1 MNAAEYGRTLHGL
14 SLNLIVRDLV
24 RSLALLSDGF
34 RPPPSRALPDVGQ
47 PSGELEREGIHVQLH
62 VDRTYGRM
70 PWADELASGARRG
83 LGAEFRLLG
92 FDPEAVERAA
102 RDHGTVLLPTA
113 VRESHGWRD
122 CVVADPDG
130 YTFAV
135 GMAL

>member
-24 RSLALLSDGF
+24 RSLPFYTEVLGF
-34 RPPPSRALPDVGQ
+34 RVLHHTGDYAA
-47 PSGELEREGIHVQLH
+47 LEREGIHVQLH

-70 PWADELASGARRG
+70 PWAEELASGARRG

-102 RDHGTVLLPTA
+102 REHGSVLMPTA